1 MANNINLQEL
11 RAQRAG
17 RSAKANEEA
26 VEKFIETG
34 EVMDEEVS
42 DPRQQ
47 SFFKEQKNAEEAS
60 VIETTA
66 QENEPEK
73 PVAKQSPAERFIQA
87 QTQKDFYADD
97 ISGLA
102 DMTEKELYELIL
114 EQRKNVVRRKDI
126 KTSKTYSI
134 SLPCALMDLMDKMAA
149 NRFMHRSALVYLLIM
164 KGAGIELDAHVKKS
178 LPRPIEA

>member
-17 RSAKANEEA
+17 RSTKANEEV

-34 EVMDEEVS
+34 EVRDEEVS

-47 SFFKEQKNAEEAS
+47 SFFKEQKNAD

-97 ISGLA
+97 ISDLS

-164 KGAGIELDAHVKKS
+164 KGAGIELDADVKKS